1 MIVYILTFI
10 GTLFILHGFLNWQLF
25 FISIGFAWNF
35 TVLIMADK
43 LNLYEKSI
51 SGLKNNFK
59 IWNKEKKD
67 DDNIRY

>member
-1 MIVYILTFI
+1 MVVYILTFI
-10 GTLFILHGFLNWQLF
+10 GTLLILHGFLNWQLF
-25 FISIGFAWNF
+25 FISIGFVWNF

-59 IWNKEKKD
+59 I
-67 DDNIRY
+67 